1 MIDSLTFFNF
11 AKFSSP
17 LVLYLVLMVIVRI
30 ALDKIPLF
38 KLTLSSICRRDG
50 KKYFT
55 YAHHMYLFNCYIG
68 NVWNRYSR
76 SFSRIGAIS
85 MVLCIALIG
94 LSSFQLSDEIFRLTI
109 AKASKLN
116 SRNSESD
123 IIRLKNGN
131 LLLGWTQFYAGSGAD
146 DPRFSPGPSGG

>member
-1 MIDSLTFFNF
+1 
-11 AKFSSP
+11 
-17 LVLYLVLMVIVRI
+17 MVIVRI

-76 SFSRIGAIS
+76 SFSRIGLLSLA
-85 MVLCIALIG
+85 IG
-94 LSSFQLSDEIFRLTI
+94 LIFKDLGSSIITSISFIFYKPF
-109 AKASKLN
+109 AVGDK
-116 SRNSESD
+116 
-123 IIRLKNGN
+123 IRIEGIEGEVVKIDMRY
-131 LLLGWTQFYAGSGAD
+131 TS
-146 DPRFSPGPSGG
+146 